1 MGRQQQ
7 AIVSSAVKHQVSK
20 KDESCFCLHLL
31 QSCHL
36 LWTEVWEGAKEH
48 QPAQCVWSASPRA
61 WGFPGL
67 RPGDR
72 WCLCSRRWRQAMY
85 AGKAPLVALE
95 ASHRNSLRVNS
106 VEEMST
112 P

>member
-7 AIVSSAVKHQVSK
+7 AIVSSVVKHQVSK

-48 QPAQCVWSASPRA
+48 QPAQCVWSGMEASFKGFYHCCSASPSVLDL
-61 WGFPGL
+61 PY
-67 RPGDR
+67 DR
-72 WCLCSRRWRQAMY
+72 LVQGWQVQDRCLGPR
-85 AGKAPLVALE
+85 E
-95 ASHRNSLRVNS
+95 SHR
-106 VEEMST
+106 
-112 P
+112 